1 MNISHVT
8 DFIGARYEGKKI
20 TPAKIEQNIRAV
32 VEALDIF
39 EEPEGMKIR
48 FSIGT
53 PIPPEEIKVDDW
65 KEQMCVPL
73 AELPDDLKNKEYTVY
88 EIWYDGDPDYEE
100 LCGVEVMLYE
110 E

>member
-1 MNISHVT
+1 MDITHVA
-8 DFIGARYEGKKI
+8 DFIESRYEGSKI
-20 TPAKIEQNIRAV
+20 TPVQIEKKIRTI

-48 FSIGT
+48 FSIGK
-53 PIPPEEIKVDDW
+53 PANPEECGLNDW
-65 KEQMCVPL
+65 QEESCITL
-73 AELPDDLKNKEYTVY
+73 AEMSDDQKNKEYTIY

>member
-73 AELPDDLKNKEYTVY
+73 AELPDDLSTPFMRFGMMVILITKNFAVLK
-88 EIWYDGDPDYEE
+88 
-100 LCGVEVMLYE
+100 
-110 E
+110 